1 MTAQDAP
8 NAADVLRAAAAP
20 PRSRVGLRVG
30 TTPTADHRDADLTFV
45 GGDLIA
51 FFAPLGS
58 ALPTDFSNLDGSIW
72 KCAGWLEA
80 GTGFS
85 FKFGDTIK
93 EVMGAG
99 SWFPIR
105 SLIASRTART
115 IDVSFLEGINPV
127 ARALFDDV
135 PISYLKPDDT
145 ETVASYIPGDKAWKN
160 HYACVF
166 DGFDGDKKMRIA
178 APDVFVSARGT
189 DQLQQLDV
197 DPLPCTLLLNP
208 QDIDGTVGAYRR
220 IIDYSTVPDTS
231 SYFTS

>member
-1 MTAQDAP
+1 MTTSD
-8 NAADVLRAAAAP
+8 R
-20 PRSRVGLRVG
+20 
-30 TTPTADHRDADLTFV
+30 RDADLTFA
-45 GGDLIA
+45 GGDLVSY
-51 FFAPLGS
+51 FAPLGTP
-58 ALPTDFSNLDGSIW
+58 LPHDFSNLDGTLW

-85 FKFGDTIK
+85 FKFGDTTK
-93 EVMGAG
+93 EIMGAG

-105 SLIASRTART
+105 TIIASRTART

-135 PISYLKPDDT
+135 PIEALKPADHGT
-145 ETVASYIPGDKAWKN
+145 IASYIPGDKAWKN
-160 HYACVF
+160 HYATVF
-166 DGFDGDKKMRIA
+166 DGFDGDKRMRIV

-208 QDIDGTVGAYRR
+208 QDIDGTVGAYKR
-220 IIDYSTVPDTS
+220 IIDYSDVPDTS